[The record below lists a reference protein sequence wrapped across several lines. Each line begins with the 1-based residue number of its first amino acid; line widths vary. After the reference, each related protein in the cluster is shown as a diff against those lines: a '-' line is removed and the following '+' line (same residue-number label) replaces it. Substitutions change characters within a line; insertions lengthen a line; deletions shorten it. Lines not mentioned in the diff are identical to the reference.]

1 MPNGTVKFFNAAKG
15 FGFITPDEK
24 GKEIFLPAASVT
36 SAGIAELKA
45 GQRVSFEALPDTKGP
60 KAIDLKVIAD
70 AQPHKVPNK
79 AQVSPPNP
87 QRKAQL
93 TIYLDSG
100 DEAGSDALAELRHAG
115 FEPVVVD
122 YIAAPPTKDELK
134 RLSLLLRDNN
144 QSLARKYEPLFLELR
159 LDDRF
164 ISDSEFWGAIF
175 EHPTLINGPILA
187 TATRAAI
194 CRTEAAVEAFLTA
207 ISSGESPGLSKPK
220 GLPERLLRLIG
231 GDPILPIHAKQDVA
245 ETVPQT
251 PVVMEQKP
259 AKAAPAKKA
268 SAKVAA
274 KSKPKAAPAEKPKA
288 KSVAKV
294 KTPAKKSAGKAVK
307 KPGRAAK
314 K

>member
-60 KAIDLKVIAD
+60 KAVDLKVIAD
-70 AQPHKVPNK
+70 AQPHKVQKSPQASHPN
-79 AQVSPPNP
+79 AH
-87 QRKAQL
+87 RKAQL
-93 TIYLDSG
+93 TIYLDSE
-100 DEAGSDALAELRHAG
+100 DEAGIEALAELRHAG

-122 YIAAPPTKDELK
+122 YIAAPPSKEELK

-175 EHPTLINGPILA
+175 EHPALINGPILA

-194 CRTEAAVEAFLTA
+194 CRTEAAVEAFLAA
-207 ISSGESPGLSKPK
+207 ISSGESPGITKPK

-231 GDPILPIHAKQDVA
+231 GDPVLPIHAKQDVA
-245 ETVPQT
+245 ETVPQVAVGT
-251 PVVMEQKP
+251 EQKT
-259 AKAAPAKKA
+259 ATAAPAKKA
-268 SAKVAA
+268 SATVAA
-274 KSKPKAAPAEKPKA
+274 KPKSKPKAAPVAKPKP
-288 KSVAKV
+288 KSATKV
-294 KTPAKKSAGKAVK
+294 KTPAKKSAVK